1 MTAPHGQSDGRRL
14 APGLSGWGGYRRS
27 LGVALGATFPRQNRG
42 NEHGDEIL
50 RTGPSSEG
58 WYLVHNDVTP
68 AKPLGF
74 RGFRAWIQDSKDDL
88 VECSCDFGGCR
99 NAEVNRH
106 YRVRR
111 GA

>member
-1 MTAPHGQSDGRRL
+1 MAGP
-14 APGLSGWGGYRRS
+14 
-27 LGVALGATFPRQNRG
+27 ALGATLSRPQHTDKTEGTNMEMRWCGRGLPRK
-42 NEHGDEIL
+42 
-50 RTGPSSEG
+50 PVAEG

-68 AKPLGF
+68 AKPLGL
-74 RGFRAWIQDSKDDL
+74 RGFRAWIQDSEDDL

-111 GA
+111 GP